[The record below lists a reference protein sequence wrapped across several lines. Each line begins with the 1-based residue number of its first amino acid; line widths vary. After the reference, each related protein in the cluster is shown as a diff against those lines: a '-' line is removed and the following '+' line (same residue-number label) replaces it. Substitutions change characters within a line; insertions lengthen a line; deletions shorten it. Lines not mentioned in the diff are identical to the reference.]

1 VEWLESNNFTLHNIP
16 GILTHFPRAANRNPS
31 IIDLSFSRV
40 AIKDT
45 VENWVHIHEST
56 SDHSVIGLQL
66 TAPQCIVNIR
76 DKICRIRAWAKADW
90 PLFHR
95 SIQLKEL
102 NIRDIKSKSVTV
114 MAVKAV
120 PKTKMRSKFAAWW
133 SPNLEWL
140 TTRVK
145 RARKRLIYNT
155 QENTEILDNLKLT
168 WEKSVKNTKD
178 RHWKKKL
185 EEMKSSTVWTTIKR
199 YTLTHTKALPEIE
212 GSSDFQS
219 KCDRLRCSLFQ
230 DNPISTLTIP
240 DDFVVSK
247 NDLSNDFT
255 PVSKTEVKKALDSAN
270 TKSGVGCDMINYTTL
285 KHLDLANP
293 SLSPNLVTALLQYG
307 IHYYKWNHAICVVVP
322 KQGKSNYTLEK
333 SYRPMFRE
341 NN

>member
-16 GILTHFPRAANRNPS
+16 GILTYFPRTANRNSS
-31 IIDLSFSRV
+31 IIDLAFSRG

-45 VENWVHIHEST
+45 IENWVHIREST
-56 SDHSVIGLQL
+56 SDHSIIGLEL

-102 NIRDIKSKSVTV
+102 NLRDIKSKSETV
-114 MAVKAV
+114 MVVDTLYSCLNECLDKAV
-120 PKTKMRSKFAAWW
+120 PKTEMRSKLAAWW
-133 SPNLEWL
+133 SPNFEWL

-145 RARKRLIYNT
+145 RARKRSINNDT
-155 QENTEILDNLKLT
+155 QENSEILDNLKLT
-168 WEKSVKNTKD
+168 WEKSVKNAKD

-199 YTLTHTKALPEIE
+199 HTLTHTKALPEIE

-219 KCDRLRCSLFQ
+219 KCDHLRCSLSP
-230 DNPISTLTIP
+230 DNPILIYTIP

-247 NDLSNDFT
+247 KDLSNNFT
-255 PVSKTEVKKALDSAN
+255 PISKTEVKKALDSTN
-270 TKSGVGCDMINYTTL
+270 TNSAVECDMVNYTAL
-285 KHLDLANP
+285 KHLDRANA
-293 SLSPNLVTALLQYG
+293 SLLPNLVTALLKYG
-307 IHYYKWNHAICVVVP
+307 LHYYKYYYYYSSLLSLCN
-322 KQGKSNYTLEK
+322 L
-333 SYRPMFRE
+333 RL
-341 NN
+341 